1 MRKSRLFMIL
11 MAVMVA
17 GMMTIAFAGCDQQE
31 EQTEEET
38 TTTVSEVSEETTVA
52 LAGGIDESFNLAEA
66 LKDTGV
72 IATLDAPGVDYYIE
86 QDSNVCE
93 TVYISACQDEE
104 ELDGMVGFIMAYD
117 ESDKSYEDLP
127 DYRVAG
133 EKDGITYV
141 VSLATDLRYNAE
153 DPQQTSD
160 YEKMTEAMKSIEIK

>member
-1 MRKSRLFMIL
+1 MIL

-31 EQTEEET
+31 EQAEEET

-52 LAGGIDESFNLAEA
+52 LDRIEQVLLTDESFDLAEA
-66 LKDTGV
+66 LKDTDV